1 MVWEIQIYSHR
12 NFGLNWS
19 KMISTILTSFSYFPI
34 IYPFTYFF
42 FIFFFATMGWEH
54 DYHCMSLSS
63 TDTTK
68 LIKIVFLKNGL
79 QNAPILTKDIR
90 CANKDQS
97 NSKVNFAAWTL
108 DSNNLKKMFLKSK
121 KHSMESGKIISW
133 KAACI
138 LWILIYLYT
147 KPLMNND
154 FCHTLY

>member
-1 MVWEIQIYSHR
+1 MEPNDFNNFDTIFLFSNFLSIYL
-12 NFGLNWS
+12 FL
-19 KMISTILTSFSYFPI
+19 
-34 IYPFTYFF
+34 
-42 FIFFFATMGWEH
+42 FFFATMGWEH

-63 TDTTK
+63 TDTTN

-90 CANKDQS
+90 YYNVQTRIKAT
-97 NSKVNFAAWTL
+97 VRWTL
-108 DSNNLKKMFLKSK
+108 LLEPWTRIKSK

-138 LWILIYLYT
+138 LWILIYLST

-154 FCHTLY
+154 LCHTKGLVCKDFLSYRCTNPWK